1 MKSIEICCVAQD
13 CTVRQALQQI
23 ERASTGIA
31 LIIDDAQRLL
41 GTMTDGDARRSIL
54 NGLQLDSPVSEILAR
69 KAKSAAA
76 KPLTVPEGTPRETIL
91 RLMQERVIR
100 HVPVV
105 DGHGRVVELV
115 TLEELMPKD
124 GPPLQAVIMA
134 GGFGKR
140 LYPLTENLPKPMLPV
155 GDKPLM
161 ELIVNQL
168 KDAGIDKVNVTT
180 HFEPGKIKD
189 HFGDGS
195 SFGVQMNYV
204 SEETPLGTAGALSL
218 MDEKGAPLLVINGDI
233 LTQVDFR
240 AMLAFHREHHAD
252 LTVGVRQYDFQVPY
266 GVIESDGA
274 MVTGVQEK
282 PTMNFFVNA
291 GIYLLEPSVHDDIPQ
306 GQRFDMTDLIKA
318 LLSKG
323 RPVANFPIV
332 EYWLDIGQHADYI
345 RAQEDIKG
353 EQFA

>member
-1 MKSIEICCVAQD
+1 MLPD

-23 ERASTGIA
+23 EKASTGIA
-31 LIIDDAQRLL
+31 LIVDDARHLL
-41 GTMTDGDARRSIL
+41 GTMTDGDARRAIL
-54 NGLQLDSPVSEILAR
+54 NGLGLDAPVSDILAR
-69 KAKSAAA
+69 KSASTAA
-76 KPLTVPEGTPRETIL
+76 KPLTVPEGTPRERIL

-100 HVPVV
+100 HVPIV
-105 DGHGRVVELV
+105 DAEGRVTELV
-115 TLEELMPKD
+115 TLEELVPKD
-124 GPPLQAVIMA
+124 HLPLQAVIMA

-140 LYPLTENLPKPMLPV
+140 LHPLTENLPKPMLPV

-168 KDAGIDKVNVTT
+168 KGAGIDKVNVTT
-180 HFEPGKIKD
+180 HFEPEKIKD

-218 MDEKGAPLLVINGDI
+218 MSEKDAPLLVINGDI

-240 AMLAFHREHHAD
+240 AMRTFHREHHAD
-252 LTVGVRQYDFQVPY
+252 ITVGVRQYDFQVPY

-282 PTMNFFVNA
+282 PVLNFFVNA
-291 GIYLLEPSVHDDIPQ
+291 GIYLLEPSVHKYIPR
-306 GQRFDMTDLIKA
+306 GERFDMTDLIKA
-318 LLSKG
+318 LLKQG

-345 RAQEDIKG
+345 RAQEDFKG
-353 EQFA
+353 GDFA

>member
-1 MKSIEICCVAQD
+1 MKSIDICCVLPD

-23 ERASTGIA
+23 EKASTGIA
-31 LIIDDAQRLL
+31 LIVDAGRFLL
-41 GTMTDGDARRSIL
+41 GTMTDGDARRAIL
-54 NGLQLDSPVSEILAR
+54 NGLSLDDAVAEILTR
-69 KAKSAAA
+69 KSTSSAA
-76 KPLTVPEGTPRETIL
+76 KPLTVPIGTPPEKIR

-105 DGHGRVVELV
+105 DDEGRVVELI
-115 TLEELMPKD
+115 TLEELVPKD
-124 GPPLQAVIMA
+124 HLPMQAVIMA

-140 LYPLTENLPKPMLPV
+140 LHPLTENLPKPMLPV
-155 GDKPLM
+155 GGKPLM

-168 KDAGIDKVNVTT
+168 KDSGIDTVNVTT
-180 HFEPGKIKD
+180 HFEPEKIKS

-240 AMLAFHREHHAD
+240 AMRTFHREHHAD
-252 LTVGVRQYDFQVPY
+252 ITVGVRQYDFQVPY

-282 PTMNFFVNA
+282 PTLNFFVNA
-291 GIYLLEPSVHDDIPQ
+291 GIYLLEPTVHDYIPQ

-318 LLSKG
+318 LIKQG

-332 EYWLDIGQHADYI
+332 EYWLDIGQHEDYV
-345 RAQEDIKG
+345 RAQEDIKR
-353 EQFA
+353 EDFT

>member
-1 MKSIEICCVAQD
+1 
-13 CTVRQALQQI
+13 
-23 ERASTGIA
+23 
-31 LIIDDAQRLL
+31 
-41 GTMTDGDARRSIL
+41 MTDGDARRAIL
-54 NGLQLDSPVSEILAR
+54 NGLGLDSAVSEILAR
-69 KAKSAAA
+69 KSTSPAA
-76 KPLTVPEGTPRETIL
+76 KPLTVPLGTPHEIIL

-105 DGHGRVVELV
+105 DHEGRVMELIM
-115 TLEELMPKD
+115 LEELVPKD
-124 GPPLQAVIMA
+124 RLPLQAVIMA

-140 LYPLTENLPKPMLPV
+140 LHPLTENLPKPMLPV

-161 ELIVNQL
+161 ELIINQL
-168 KDAGIDKVNVTT
+168 RGSGIDKVNVTT

-189 HFGDGS
+189 YFGDGS

-240 AMLAFHREHHAD
+240 AMRTFHREHHAD
-252 LTVGVRQYDFQVPY
+252 ITVGVRKYDFQVPY

-282 PTMNFFVNA
+282 PTLNFFVNA
-291 GIYLLEPSVHDDIPQ
+291 GIYLLEPSVHDYIPS
-306 GQRFDMTDLIKA
+306 GQRFDMTDLIKV
-318 LLSKG
+318 LIEKG

-345 RAQEDIKG
+345 QAQEDIKG
-353 EQFA
+353 EKFA

>member
-1 MKSIEICCVAQD
+1 MKSIDICCVLPD

-23 ERASTGIA
+23 EKASTGIA
-31 LIIDDAQRLL
+31 LIVDDTRRLL
-41 GTMTDGDARRSIL
+41 GTMTDGDARRAIL
-54 NGLQLDSPVSEILAR
+54 NGLGLESPVTEILSR
-69 KAKSAAA
+69 KSASAAA
-76 KPLTVPEGTPRETIL
+76 KPLTVPQGTPREKIL

-100 HVPVV
+100 HVPVL
-105 DGHGRVVELV
+105 DEHGRVVELI
-115 TLEELMPKD
+115 TLEELVPKD
-124 GPPLQAVIMA
+124 RLPLQAVIMA

-140 LYPLTENLPKPMLPV
+140 LHPLTENLPKPMLPV

-161 ELIVNQL
+161 ELIINQL
-168 KDAGIDKVNVTT
+168 KDSGIDKVNVTT

-189 HFGDGS
+189 YFGDGT

-233 LTQVDFR
+233 LTQVDYR
-240 AMLAFHREHHAD
+240 AMRTFHREHHAD
-252 LTVGVRQYDFQVPY
+252 MTVGVRQYDFQVPY

-282 PTMNFFVNA
+282 PTLNFFVNA
-291 GIYLLEPSVHDDIPQ
+291 GIYLLEPSVHDYIPQ
-306 GQRFDMTDLIKA
+306 GQRFDMTDLIKI
-318 LLSKG
+318 LIKKG

-353 EQFA
+353 EEFA